1 MATWDDF
8 VEQAPELARLSLEL
22 FQSTDLVMLGTLRQ
36 DGWPRISPVEWGIF
50 DGDLVIGMMWQ
61 SKKALDLLRDG
72 RCVIHS
78 TTSDKNGQQGDAKLY
93 AVARPLEEERME
105 PMWQWLEAN
114 TGWRPTG
121 PAHAFVF
128 DIESEAFVRFTG
140 PPEDEMRWLSWPGP
154 QAWNTQSGG

>member
-1 MATWDDF
+1 MATWD
-8 VEQAPELARLSLEL
+8 ELSRHAPELAQLTLAR
-22 FQSTDLVMLGTLRQ
+22 FQATDLVLLGTTRA
-36 DGWPRISPVEWGIF
+36 DGWPRISPVEFGIYE
-50 DGDLVIGMMWQ
+50 GELVIGMMCQ

-78 TTSDKNGQQGDAKLY
+78 TTSDKDGKQGDAKLY
-93 AVARPLEEERME
+93 ATARPLAEHRME

-128 DIESEAFVRFTG
+128 DIESAAFVRFDGDGT
-140 PPEDEMRWLSWPGP
+140 MHWLTWPGAGEWR
-154 QAWNTQSGG
+154 QQQSS